1 LVFRFGEPVKEFD
14 PRPVHHN
21 IGDAQPQFVL

>member
-1 LVFRFGEPVKEFD
+1 MVFRYGEPVKEFD

-21 IGDAQPQFVL
+21 IGDAQRQFML